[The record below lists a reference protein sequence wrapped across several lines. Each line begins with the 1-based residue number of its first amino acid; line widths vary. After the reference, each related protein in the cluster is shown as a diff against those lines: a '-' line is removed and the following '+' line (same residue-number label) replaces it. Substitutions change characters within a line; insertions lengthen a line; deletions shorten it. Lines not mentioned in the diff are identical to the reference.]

1 MSNRPV
7 NVSQHSTPGA
17 SASDPS
23 SGTRDGIGRTNPE
36 SARVDGGEAGS
47 SGPGPSTRGRG
58 AARTDATPS
67 LDAHS
72 ATGGSR
78 GPTEVR
84 QGRARRPR
92 AEATAAPPPS
102 AAEAE
107 LAAATIASSEPAP
120 PEVVS
125 AVASAVG
132 ANSFRRWFA
141 DGKSLRVS
149 GGTLL
154 VLESSSFVI
163 ERMRTKCGA
172 ILEDVARRLLDAQ
185 STVAGG
191 GSVGVPAASD
201 ASGAPGAADSPRAA
215 RASGEPD
222 ALHSIDRGPRTGVRF
237 QLVDRAILA
246 ALQPRGGTA
255 APSDGAATAA
265 DGGSANNSSTEWSS
279 AALSANGTRPSD
291 GRNSAALG
299 GGPRLEFASAIDPTR
314 GRQRLSE
321 FVVGGSNRLAFEA
334 ATRMARG
341 EAGLASLFIHG
352 ACGVGKTHVL
362 RGLCA
367 LRQELFPR
375 QQVLY
380 TTAEAF
386 TNEFIQHLRGNKLEE
401 FRSRIRRLDLLAID
415 DVHFLADKK
424 HTTGEFLHTFDAIGF
439 DGKQV
444 VLASDAPPQHIKAF
458 SHALISR
465 LVAGMVVQIG
475 LPDRELRLALLRR
488 LAGDHGLTLTEEAEE
503 AVVGRIAT
511 SAREIAGALHKL
523 VALRGLKP
531 RGEQKSGS
539 PSGGAEGREAIGMD
553 LVEVLLR
560 DVAERTVHVR
570 PASIVAG
577 VCTVLG
583 IERSELLGRGRHQ
596 KVVLGRA
603 LVAWL
608 AREMTT
614 MSYPEIASC
623 LGRDNHS
630 TVHYAHQRLN
640 DMMKE
645 KRRVEFGVDGGT
657 IPIAELV
664 EHARRTIRRLG

>member
-1 MSNRPV
+1 MSKRPV
-7 NVSQHSTPGA
+7 NVSSHSTPDA

-23 SGTRDGIGRTNPE
+23 SGARDGIDRTHRAPDREPARE
-36 SARVDGGEAGS
+36 SARATPPEERRSDPPP
-47 SGPGPSTRGRG
+47 SGRGRG
-58 AARTDATPS
+58 PGRTDA
-67 LDAHS
+67 
-72 ATGGSR
+72 SR
-78 GPTEVR
+78 TADGQAAESRP
-84 QGRARRPR
+84 GRARRPR
-92 AEATAAPPPS
+92 VEVPS
-102 AAEAE
+102 AASTPVADEA
-107 LAAATIASSEPAP
+107 LAAAAIASSEPAP

-125 AVASAVG
+125 AVATAVG
-132 ANSFRRWFA
+132 PNSFRRWFA

-149 GGTLL
+149 GRTLL
-154 VLESSSFVI
+154 VLESSPFVI
-163 ERMRTKCGA
+163 ERMQLKCGQL
-172 ILEDVARRLLDAQ
+172 LEEVARRLRDDGAMRLPGDAPE
-185 STVAGG
+185 SLSPESLSPEVAAAE
-191 GSVGVPAASD
+191 GV
-201 ASGAPGAADSPRAA
+201 AP
-215 RASGEPD
+215 
-222 ALHSIDRGPRTGVRF
+222 RGGVRF
-237 QLVDRAILA
+237 QLVDPATLA
-246 ALQPRGGTA
+246 ALRPRGVDA
-255 APSDGAATAA
+255 DDDSATATLPA
-265 DGGSANNSSTEWSS
+265 GRRRGPEGGRSTARE
-279 AALSANGTRPSD
+279 
-291 GRNSAALG
+291 
-299 GGPRLEFASAIDPTR
+299 GPPQLQFASAIDPTR

-321 FVVGGSNRLAFEA
+321 FVVGNSNRLAFEA

-401 FRSRIRRLDLLAID
+401 FRGRIRRLDLLAID

-488 LAGDHGLTLTEEAEE
+488 LATDHNLTLTEEAEE

-523 VALRGLKP
+523 VALRGLRP
-531 RGEQKSGS
+531 RVEQGS
-539 PSGGAEGREAIGMD
+539 AASAEGTSARDAIGMD
-553 LVEVLLR
+553 LVEYLLR

-583 IERSELLGRGRHQ
+583 IDRSELLGRGRHQ

-614 MSYPEIASC
+614 MSYPEIATC

-640 DMMKE
+640 AMMKE

-664 EHARRTIRRLG
+664 EHARRSIRRLG